1 MKKRIISM
9 LAICVASVLLAGC
22 TIGDT
27 EYVLDVEAV
36 VPKGN
41 YVFSINGSK
50 CTQEEAKMYLCNYQ
64 NLYGNEYGMNL
75 WEHDF
80 GAMNKDETLK
90 AYVKDITLS
99 QLANIICM
107 NLLADVKEI
116 KLTNVEL
123 KRVEEAANEYY
134 YSLSQAELDYMG
146 VDLEN
151 VKSYYER
158 YAIAEKLYSTLTQGV
173 NEEVSDDEARV
184 IRVQQIYVST
194 REKALEVRDK
204 LANGDDFASVASNY
218 NEASSIETTVKRG
231 DYPADVDFG
240 AFNLDN
246 GKQTGMIVASEGY
259 YFIKCLSKY
268 EEDLT
273 EQNKLSI
280 IAQRQKQQFDDVF
293 HEFIVSSEFDLN
305 EEIWKNIDIDTSGD
319 ITTNSFFVIYDK
331 YFK

>member
-1 MKKRIISM
+1 MKKRIISV
-9 LAICVASVLLAGC
+9 LAICVASALLAGC

-123 KRVEEAANEYY
+123 KRAEEAANEYY

-246 GKQTGMIVASEGY
+246 GEQTGMIAASEGY

-319 ITTNSFFVIYDK
+319 ITTNSFFAVYDK
-331 YFK
+331 YFN

>member
-1 MKKRIISM
+1 MKKRIIYV
-9 LAICVASVLLAGC
+9 LAMCLASVLLAGC

-36 VPKGN
+36 VPMGN
-41 YVFSINGSK
+41 YVFSISGSK

-151 VKSYYER
+151 VNSWCSVHVV
-158 YAIAEKLYSTLTQGV
+158 AILLKLY
-173 NEEVSDDEARV
+173 
-184 IRVQQIYVST
+184 
-194 REKALEVRDK
+194 
-204 LANGDDFASVASNY
+204 
-218 NEASSIETTVKRG
+218 
-231 DYPADVDFG
+231 
-240 AFNLDN
+240 
-246 GKQTGMIVASEGY
+246 
-259 YFIKCLSKY
+259 
-268 EEDLT
+268 
-273 EQNKLSI
+273 
-280 IAQRQKQQFDDVF
+280 
-293 HEFIVSSEFDLN
+293 
-305 EEIWKNIDIDTSGD
+305 
-319 ITTNSFFVIYDK
+319 
-331 YFK
+331 